1 MTFWQWSLPTWAQG
15 LVYSDI
21 LYIEEP
27 CLGPG
32 QEGGVGD
39 VELVPLL
46 LEGRAARRRLVLA
59 HLAQISVV
67 PDDER
72 KWVMILYSTSCDY
85 VWLLGHILKSYC
97 VYCILDQKHVGKI
110 WRKEK
115 CDRIDS
121 SFGRSNDSPALQKFH
136 VELSWSRINC

>member
-1 MTFWQWSLPTWAQG
+1 MIIM
-15 LVYSDI
+15 Y
-21 LYIEEP
+21 
-27 CLGPG
+27 LGPG

-39 VELVPLL
+39 VELVPLF

-85 VWLLGHILKSYC
+85 V
-97 VYCILDQKHVGKI
+97 
-110 WRKEK
+110 
-115 CDRIDS
+115 
-121 SFGRSNDSPALQKFH
+121 
-136 VELSWSRINC
+136 